1 MDLSAIRIHGPKA
14 FFALL
19 ALAVAPSTMQATN
32 LLTAVAPIAVTCNT
46 ATGPGASIN
55 FTLKAIAS
63 PTANAPLAITF
74 TAPTNGLTLTAPV
87 ATNLTSATN
96 AIGLVYSVGVGAGCV
111 GASTGPQTI
120 QIKQNGTNDI
130 TITVNVTVTAATS
143 GLSAQGTTVVC
154 SKSGTLVSP
163 IYTPSPAQTISVTS
177 AASGGT
183 PFTIDTTTSPAAAW
197 LTVGRAS
204 AGSATTTASTFTV
217 QAAAGCNNL
226 AAGASSTTQIHLINA
241 PAPDKLITVT
251 LQVVPPTPLTATP
264 NPASLSYV
272 KLSGNNGKV
281 DVGVTSTVAGAF
293 FAVDT
298 STLPSWL
305 TVDSTTGLAP
315 KSLRFS
321 NTGVADSLAPGT
333 YSGTVKLKVSG
344 YADAAV
350 TISLL
355 VTNSAP
361 KLTLSEGTTRN
372 INWTIGN
379 PLPTPFITA
388 VSSDSPI
395 AYAVTTGGTL
405 APTVSTA
412 QQKGLAYN
420 FGTQIPVS
428 FSPIIFAAAQPGNVL
443 TGVVTITWGLPASTV
458 VVTFNVTVVSP
469 GATLT
474 SIAPASLPTAAA
486 GQTFT
491 VVISGTGFV
500 PSADPT
506 QKTKIGVVVS
516 GSIVTD
522 TNIASTVVNS
532 SNITLTITVPAV
544 VDQYLPFAIA
554 GAGGNVTLG
563 VCNPVNGACTTPT
576 GQAVLTIG
584 SNPIIQAITSSA
596 AFTQVTAPT
605 VQTVAPYDIL
615 SIFGTNFC
623 PVCSSSQ
630 ILYSTPDPASLRY
643 PTSVSPDA
651 VSSTQRNLY
660 VTFQPHVGANPSN
673 TVQAPLLFATNN
685 QINLLVPAAMSA
697 YIGSSIDVIVNF
709 GYGTGATLKSSALS
723 TLTLNATN
731 PGIFT
736 IGADGQ
742 GDAAALNSTWALVN
756 GVNPAGMRSTAVDS
770 DYIQLYV
777 TGLGVPDSTGD
788 NSTASGNGYPTWDA
802 DCVTVASF
810 LASLNTLTGATPALT
825 NLDGT
830 VLQSAA
836 LNTKRL
842 VPCMTTAGSITPTVS
857 IGGRPGTVLYAGW
870 VADTIAGLYQINVR
884 LPGSAA
890 GPFNLQGGA
899 VTGSSL
905 TVPVQLPVT
914 ITANGITSQ
923 AGVTLWVTPSLKVVA
938 PTTLSGTV
946 GTAWASS
953 SNAVL
958 ATEGTS
964 SYRYAIT
971 SGLLPAGLVIG
982 SGGVMS
988 GTPAANTAGT
998 YLITVTAT
1006 DSAPV
1011 PLTGNVSFTITI
1023 AGGLVVTPSVI
1034 STLTFA
1040 TPNASVVTSVA
1051 TGGVF
1056 PYLYAITTPGSLP
1069 TGMTINF
1076 SSGVIGINA
1085 LTPAGTYHIVVNA
1098 IDSTAVTPL
1107 SGTAAFDVVVGLKMV
1122 KTSSVTGTSGTA
1134 STISTVTATGFSG
1147 TVSYALDT
1155 ATLALGYVT
1164 INSSTGVVAITT
1176 GAPAS
1181 LNISAI
1187 VTATDSAAPTNGT
1200 AAAIGSI
1207 TVSIATS

>member
-63 PTANAPLAITF
+63 PAANAPLAITF
-74 TAPTNGLTLTAPV
+74 TAPANGLTVTAPV

-96 AIGLVYSVGVGAGCV
+96 AIGLVYSISTAAGCV
-111 GASTGPQTI
+111 GASTGPQTL

-130 TITVNVTVTAATS
+130 AITVNVTATSTTS
-143 GLSAQGTTVVC
+143 GLSAPAATVFC
-154 SKSGTLVSP
+154 TKSGLT
-163 IYTPSPAQTISVTS
+163 YTPGLAQTISVTS
-177 AASGGT
+177 AATGGT
-183 PFTIDTTTSPAAAW
+183 PFTIDTTTNPAAAW
-197 LTVGRAS
+197 LTVGSAS
-204 AGSATTTASTFTV
+204 APSASSTASTFTV
-217 QAAAGCNNL
+217 QAAAGCNSL
-226 AAGASSTTQIHLINA
+226 AAGTSSTTQIHLINA

-272 KLSGNNGKV
+272 KLSGNTGRV
-281 DVGVTSTVAGAF
+281 DIGITSTVAGAF

-298 STLPSWL
+298 SSLPSWL

-333 YSGTVKLKVSG
+333 YTGTVKLKVSG
-344 YADAAV
+344 YTDAAV
-350 TISLL
+350 VVSLL

-379 PLPTPFITA
+379 PIPAPFITA

-395 AYAVTTGGTL
+395 AYAATTGGTL
-405 APTVSTA
+405 APTVAAA

-428 FSPIIFAAAQPGNVL
+428 FSPTVFAAAQPGNVL
-443 TGVVTITWGLPASTV
+443 TGVVTITWGVPASIV

-474 SIAPASLPTAAA
+474 SLAPASLPTAAA

-491 VVISGTGFV
+491 VVITGTGFV
-500 PSADPT
+500 PSSDPA
-506 QKTKIGVVVS
+506 QKTKVGVLVA
-516 GSIVTD
+516 GAIITDSI
-522 TNIASTVVNS
+522 ISSTVVNS

-544 VDQYLPFAIA
+544 ADQYMPFAVT

-563 VCNPVNGACTTPT
+563 VCNPVNGSCTTPT

-630 ILYSTPDPASLRY
+630 ILYSTPDPISLRY

-651 VSSTQRNLY
+651 VGPTQRNLY
-660 VTFQPHVGANPSN
+660 VTFQPHVGATPSN
-673 TVQAPLLFATNN
+673 TIQAPLLFATNN
-685 QINLLVPAAMSA
+685 QINLLVPASMAA
-697 YIGSSIDVIVNF
+697 YIGNSVDVIVNF
-709 GYGTGATLKSSALS
+709 GYGSGVTLKSSAQSNLA
-723 TLTLNATN
+723 LNATN

-742 GDAAALNSTWALVN
+742 GDAAALNSSWALVN
-756 GVNPAGMRSTAVDS
+756 GLNPAGMRSTAVDS
-770 DYIQLYV
+770 DYIQLYI
-777 TGLGVPDSTGD
+777 TGLGVPSSTGD
-788 NSTASGNGYPTWDA
+788 NSTASTSGYPAWDA

-884 LPGSAA
+884 LPGSGA
-890 GPFNLQGGA
+890 GPFTLQGGA
-899 VTGSSL
+899 LTGSSL
-905 TVPVQLPVT
+905 TSPVQLPVT

-923 AGVTLWVTPSLKVVA
+923 TGVTLWVSPSLKVVA
-938 PTTLSGTV
+938 PTTLTGTA
-946 GTAWASS
+946 GTAWGV
-953 SNAVL
+953 SNNTVV

-964 SYRYAIT
+964 TYRFAIT
-971 SGLLPAGLVIG
+971 SGLLPAGLVM
-982 SGGVMS
+982 SSVGVMS

-998 YLITVTAT
+998 YLVTVTAT
-1006 DSAPV
+1006 DSASL
-1011 PLTGNVSFTITI
+1011 PLTGTVSFTITI
-1023 AGGLVVTPSVI
+1023 AGGLVVTPSAI
-1034 STLTFA
+1034 SALTFA
-1040 TPNASVVTSVA
+1040 TANASVVTSVA

-1056 PYLYAITTPGSLP
+1056 PYAYAITTPGSLP
-1069 TGMTINF
+1069 SGMTVNAAT
-1076 SSGVIGINA
+1076 GVIGISA
-1085 LTPAGTYHIVVNA
+1085 LTPAGTYHIVMTA
-1098 IDSTAVTPL
+1098 TDSTPVTPFT
-1107 SGTAAFDVVVGLKMV
+1107 GTAAFDVVVGLKMV

-1147 TVSYALDT
+1147 TVTYTLDATT
-1155 ATLALGYVT
+1155 AALGYVT
-1164 INSSTGVVAITT
+1164 INSGTGVVAITT

-1181 LNISAI
+1181 LAI
-1187 VTATDSAAPTNGT
+1187 TATVTATDSVAPTNGT
-1200 AAAIGSI
+1200 ATAVGTI
-1207 TVSIATS
+1207 TVAVATT